1 MAIAN
6 TQVQFDNL
14 FWLFT
19 YLAIAV
25 SIVVYGMLTYFVWKY
40 RDKPGRSD
48 PSDTPVLGRLPVPRG
63 HKRSVIITLSLS
75 VIILSVLIIG
85 SFGSIDTILTTP
97 APCNIPITGNVN
109 YNCSVLVTGH
119 RFYWEFTYPGFTNNS
134 ITGAAACQQA
144 NCLFAVPEGYNIRVN
159 VTSADVFHNFGI
171 IAFAIKA
178 DAYPGHINDIWF
190 NADQPGNYTIQCYE
204 LCGTGHAIM
213 IATLDVMPVPQF
225 VAWYNSTI
233 VH

>member
-6 TQVQFDNL
+6 TQVAFDNL

-25 SIVVYGMLTYFVWKY
+25 AVVVYGMLAYYVIRY
-40 RDKPGRSD
+40 REKNGTPD
-48 PSDTPVLGRLPVPRG
+48 PKDAPILGRLPVPRG
-63 HKRSVIITLSLS
+63 HKKSVIITLSLS
-75 VIILSVLIIG
+75 TIILSVLIIG
-85 SFGSIDTILTTP
+85 SFGSIDTILSTP
-97 APCNIPITGNVN
+97 APCSIPISGNVA

-119 RFYWEFTYPGFTNNS
+119 RFYWEFTYPGFVNNP
-134 ITGAAACQQA
+134 ITGTADCQQA
-144 NCLFAVPEGYNIRVN
+144 TCLFAVPVGYNIRVN
-159 VTSADVFHNFGI
+159 VTSDDVFHNFGI

-190 NADQPGNYTIQCYE
+190 NADRTGNYTIQCYE
-204 LCGTGHAIM
+204 LCGPGHALM
-213 IATLDVMPVPQF
+213 IATLDVMPLAQF
-225 VAWYNSTI
+225 VTWYNTTI

>member
-25 SIVVYGMLTYFVWKY
+25 GVVVYGMFAYYILKY
-40 RDKPGRSD
+40 REKPGASEPRD
-48 PSDTPVLGRLPVPRG
+48 APILGKLPIHRG

-75 VIILSVLIIG
+75 TIILSALIIG
-85 SFGSIDTILTTP
+85 SFGAIDNILSTP
-97 APCNIPITGNVN
+97 APCSIPISGSVT

-119 RFYWEFTYPGFTNNS
+119 RFYWEFTYPGFKNSS
-134 ITGAAACQQA
+134 ITGAAPCQQA

-171 IAFAIKA
+171 IAFGIKA
-178 DAYPGHINDIWF
+178 DAYPGHVNNIWF
-190 NADQPGNYTIQCYE
+190 NAGQPGNFTIQCYE
-204 LCGTGHAIM
+204 LCGPGHAFM
-213 IATLDVMPVPQF
+213 VATLDVMTLTQF
-225 VAWYNSTI
+225 VAWYNGTI